1 MVRRWKNTLSGKSFL
16 ASDDLQQT
24 NYREIRVQVT
34 DDDGQSSELSFQVV
48 QQDELD
54 SESNSGSILASTV
67 SLLFI
72 FSIAVLVY
80 MRQRNNPNQTQAL
93 QNGLNG
99 AKAKE
104 LIKEL

>member
-1 MVRRWKNTLSGKSFL
+1 MGKTLLSGKSFL
-16 ASDDLQQT
+16 VSDDIQQT

-34 DDDGQSSELSFQVV
+34 DDDGQSSDLSFQVV
-48 QQDELD
+48 LQNELD

-80 MRQRNNPNQTQAL
+80 MRQRKQSESNT
-93 QNGLNG
+93 GF
-99 AKAKE
+99 AKWTERGKE
-104 LIKEL
+104 PKN